1 MALYQ
6 KSQIRKIRNEH
17 DFRFTKSLGQNFL
30 VDGDVVES
38 IIDGSLIGPDDLVIE
53 IGPGMGTL
61 TVPASERAGK
71 LIAVELDK
79 ELIPILKET
88 LAGRDN
94 VEIINEDI
102 MKVDLADLISEKTS
116 VKNSGGENTGKGYTS
131 AENTGEGSSDS
142 NTSSEYKAIRIIGNL
157 PYYITTSII
166 MKVLKED
173 IPAKSL
179 TFMMQKEVADRIT
192 ARPGTKDYGALS
204 VSVQYHCTAEKI
216 CDAPAECFEP
226 RPKVD
231 SQVLL
236 LTLRD
241 EKAVKVKDES
251 VFNACVKAGFAQRRK
266 TLTNCLTAVM
276 GNDKE
281 LIKKVLTEA
290 GIDPAR
296 RAETLTI
303 EEFGKVADK
312 VADSKV

>member
-6 KSQIRKIRNEH
+6 KSQVRKIRNEH

-38 IIDGSLIGPDDLVIE
+38 IIDGSLIGPEDLVIE

-61 TVPASERAGK
+61 TLPASERACK

-79 ELIPILKET
+79 ELIPILRQT

-102 MKVDLADLISEKTS
+102 MKVDLADLIREKTGANCI
-116 VKNSGGENTGKGYTS
+116 NSEGS
-131 AENTGEGSSDS
+131 GEGSNGTDL
-142 NTSSEYKAIRIIGNL
+142 AGAVRIIGNL
-157 PYYITTSII
+157 PYYITTPII
-166 MKVLKED
+166 MKVLKENV
-173 IPAKSL
+173 PAKSL

-192 ARPGTKDYGALS
+192 AGPGTKDYGALS
-204 VSVQYHCTAEKI
+204 VSVQYHCIAEKI

-231 SQVLL
+231 SQVLM

-241 EKAVKVKDES
+241 EKAVRVKDES

-266 TLTNCLTAVM
+266 TLTNCMTAVL

-281 LIKKVLTEA
+281 LIKRVLTDA

-303 EEFGKVADK
+303 EEFGRLADK
-312 VADSKV
+312 VAELGE